1 MADTKKHLGDQG
13 QGKDDEIED
22 VPPQVGDV
30 AGDLG
35 QLERAHGGV
44 AVEVWIFEKLQG
56 NHPIA
61 DGDSVICVE
70 CEMVGHF
77 GGVGYD

>member
-13 QGKDDEIED
+13 QSKDGEIEG
-22 VPPQVGDV
+22 VSPQVGDV

-44 AVEVWIFEKLQG
+44 AVEIRIFEKLQG
-56 NHPIA
+56 DHPMA
-61 DGDSVICVE
+61 DGDGAICVE
-70 CEMVGHF
+70 CGIVGHF
-77 GGVGYD
+77 G